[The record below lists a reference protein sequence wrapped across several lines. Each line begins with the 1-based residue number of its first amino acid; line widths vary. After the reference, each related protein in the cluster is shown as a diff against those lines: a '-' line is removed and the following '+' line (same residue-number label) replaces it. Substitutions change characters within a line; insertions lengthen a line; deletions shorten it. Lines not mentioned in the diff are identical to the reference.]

1 MIKNPLADAGDIR
14 DLDSIPG
21 SERSAGGGHGN
32 TLQYSGLENLID
44 RGAWQAKSM
53 GLRELE

>member
-32 TLQYSGLENLID
+32 TLQYSCLENLID